1 MSAPEL
7 CRDGES
13 LRFAGAAIKRKICIK
28 RNPVK
33 WTTNVHLETSQS
45 CNVLIA
51 ICKQGLWPDIWN
63 REQILLQTANE
74 QSINFLKEHRLDAVS
89 IYFLREH
96 ILVQLRY
103 LWQLSSGAAPINDC
117 PRLMAGKRLQ
127 KCILE
132 TVAKDISHQLI
143 YVITN
148 KYINGCW
155 VAVLQLLQCNNN

>member
-13 LRFAGAAIKRKICIK
+13 LRFAAIKRKICIK

-51 ICKQGLWPDIWN
+51 MCKKGLWPDIWN

-74 QSINFLKEHRLDAVS
+74 QSIH
-89 IYFLREH
+89 FLREH
-96 ILVQLRY
+96 IFSQRAYSSAIAISLAVVQRRCSHK
-103 LWQLSSGAAPINDC
+103 WLSKADG
-117 PRLMAGKRLQ
+117 RQ
-127 KCILE
+127 
-132 TVAKDISHQLI
+132 TVAKVHFGNRRKRYIAPIDIYYNQYI
-143 YVITN
+143 YKWMLSCSPSTIT
-148 KYINGCW
+148 
-155 VAVLQLLQCNNN
+155 V